1 MTQEQTTAA
10 ARPSGPCLVL
20 GGKTGMLGQA
30 LMDALAKAGHPA
42 VAQGRDDVDLTSREA
57 LTAYLET
64 VNPGVVFNAVAY
76 TQVDKAEDEPDEAAR
91 LNKTLPEHLAHLSA
105 SMGFKLIHF
114 STDFVFDGKGQEPYE
129 VDAPTGPVSVYGRT
143 KLAGEKAIQSVNPP
157 GWTICRTAWL
167 FGPGRKNFIT
177 TILNLCRSRDTL
189 NVVDDQIGSPTC
201 TVDLA
206 LHAVQLLDAGA
217 SGLFHVVNVGE
228 ASWCELATEA
238 VRLTGLPCKVSP
250 IPTSGYPTKAARPAW
265 SVLSTAAF
273 TAATGVTPRPWAKA
287 LRDYIFKDLQDFL
300 EPQANRG

>member
-1 MTQEQTTAA
+1 MTQQQMAA
-10 ARPSGPCLVL
+10 AVSPGPCLVL

-30 LMDALAKAGHPA
+30 LMAALAKAGHTA
-42 VAQGRDDVDLTSREA
+42 VAQGREDVDLTSRDA
-57 LTAYLET
+57 LTAYLEA
-64 VNPGVVFNAVAY
+64 VKPGVVFNAVAY
-76 TQVDKAEDEPDEAAR
+76 TQVDKAEDEPDDAAR
-91 LNKTLPEHLAHLSA
+91 LNKTLPENLARLSA
-105 SMGFKLIHF
+105 AMGFKLVHF
-114 STDFVFDGKGQEPYE
+114 STDFVFDGKGQDPYE
-129 VDAPTGPVSVYGRT
+129 ENDPTGPVSVYGRT
-143 KLAGEKAIQSVNPP
+143 KLAGEQAIRSVNPP
-157 GWTICRTAWL
+157 GWIICRTAWL

-177 TILNLCRSRDTL
+177 TILNLCRSRDTV

-217 SGLFHVVNVGE
+217 SGLFHVANAGE

-250 IPTSGYPTKAARPAW
+250 IPTSGYPTRATRPAW

-300 EPQANRG
+300 EPQASRN